1 MNFNDNLNQ
10 TLQANLNETLQAV
23 LPAVKSYKKKE
34 IKN

>member
-10 TLQANLNETLQAV
+10 TLQANLNQTLQAV